1 MSIKFKAF
9 LILGVTAYAVA
20 QGYMWS
26 HDTTFTAETNKLMD
40 SGQTYLVNKKN
51 DAVSSTKQAIRDGFD
66 ASAEKIGIKKDA
78 VKTEN
83 KPADPKVE
91 TPKNTGKS
99 DEAKKEEPKKE
110 AKEDKP
116 ALSWL
121 YQVKFKYDHT
131 GAPDGISESQM
142 LGMIKNASDVWEKAC
157 GVKFKMDGIIRSD
170 YISAQTNGTSHENFG
185 IIRWTDMGGD
195 TLGQAHLGGKNG
207 PVGDFIM
214 DINSNMFADA
224 KGKIN
229 TDSLQATMTHELGHV
244 LGLDHSRLPAS
255 VMHFQQKTFNK
266 DLNDGDTQMCI
277 NTVAEW
283 AKNPA
288 NKKFKI

>member
-1 MSIKFKAF
+1 MSIKFKSF
-9 LILGVTAYAVA
+9 LFLGVVTYAIA

-26 HDTTFTAETNKLMD
+26 HDTTFTAETNKLID

-66 ASAEKIGIKKDA
+66 ASAEKIGIKKDT
-78 VKTEN
+78 VKPEI
-83 KPADPKVE
+83 KPSDPKSE
-91 TPKNTGKS
+91 APKLTVKPE
-99 DEAKKEEPKKE
+99 EAKKEDLKKE
-110 AKEDKP
+110 VKEEKTP
-116 ALSWL
+116 LGWL

-131 GAPDGISESQM
+131 GAPEGLSESQV
-142 LGMIKNASDVWEKAC
+142 LSMIKNVSDVWEKAC
-157 GVKFKMDGIIRSD
+157 GVKFKMDGSIRSD
-170 YISAQTNGTSHENFG
+170 YISSQSNGTSRENFG

-214 DINSNMFADA
+214 DINSTIFSSS

-229 TDSLQATMTHELGHV
+229 TESLQATMTHELGHV
-244 LGLDHSRLPAS
+244 LGLEHSRLPAS

-266 DLNDGDTQMCI
+266 DLNEGDTQMCI
-277 NTVAEW
+277 NTVTEW
-283 AKNPA
+283 SKNPT